1 MQRDVVTVDG
11 LGASGKSALA
21 KALAYALGYGH
32 LNSGLLY
39 RAVGYLVL
47 HEGVPISEES
57 AVLKVLAGHSLALE
71 REATGE
77 TLVRV
82 DGVPLR
88 AELLAPSVSDAASLV
103 ARHQRVRDT
112 LLPLQRS
119 AFEPLGVVAE
129 GRDMGTVV
137 FPEARVKFF
146 VTAPAEV
153 RAQRRFEQLKGTPQE
168 DSLENITAALTQ
180 RDLRDTTSTVGTTK
194 KADGAVVIV
203 NAGRSIDD
211 TVREMLERIRA

>member
-1 MQRDVVTVDG
+1 
-11 LGASGKSALA
+11 
-21 KALAYALGYGH
+21 
-32 LNSGLLY
+32 
-39 RAVGYLVL
+39 
-47 HEGVPISEES
+47 
-57 AVLKVLAGHSLALE
+57 
-71 REATGE
+71 
-77 TLVRV
+77 
-82 DGVPLR
+82 
-88 AELLAPSVSDAASLV
+88 
-103 ARHQRVRDT
+103 
-112 LLPLQRS
+112 
-119 AFEPLGVVAE
+119 
-129 GRDMGTVV
+129 MGTVV